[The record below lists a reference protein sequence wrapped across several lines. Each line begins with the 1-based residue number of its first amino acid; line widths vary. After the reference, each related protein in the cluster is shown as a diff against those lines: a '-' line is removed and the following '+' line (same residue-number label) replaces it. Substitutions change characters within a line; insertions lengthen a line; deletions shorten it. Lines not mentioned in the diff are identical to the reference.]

1 MAWIITFNSFKGGS
15 GRSTTCINIA
25 AQLARSDKRVLVID
39 LDIDGPGLGTLF
51 GLTDKEVE
59 RSGIVSYLSSSDS
72 DATRQHVGAIRNH
85 TLKVAIEDIEIDFMG
100 APLNADASAFEM
112 AGTELPD
119 RLAALK
125 EAIETSYDF
134 VLIDAAS
141 GISDTSALAFA
152 ISDSICL
159 CFRWSRQHFRGT
171 MMTLSIV
178 CKMLEAQGFP
188 LQDFT
193 LVANAVPHP
202 VTSAENDIVKEVRKT
217 INSLLRERFGSRL
230 PNGLPLPKIQDVWE
244 ISTMK
249 FYERIVAQDDKD
261 KDAYSALANYLID
274 RARIAK

>member
-25 AQLARSDKRVLVID
+25 AQLARRDKRVLVID

-59 RSGIVSYLSSSDS
+59 KHGIVSYLSSG
-72 DATRQHVGAIRNH
+72 DAGGITKHI
-85 TLKVAIEDIEIDFMG
+85 LKVGFDDFDIDFMG

-112 AGTELPD
+112 AGTDLPD
-119 RLAALK
+119 RMTALK
-125 EAIETSYDF
+125 DAIEGTYDF

-141 GISDTSALAFA
+141 GISNTSALAFA

-178 CKMLEAQGFP
+178 CKMLEAGHFP
-188 LQDFT
+188 LKDFT
-193 LVANAVPHP
+193 LVANAVPRP
-202 VTSAENDIVKEVRKT
+202 ISSAETSIVKEVKKT
-217 INSLLRERFGSRL
+217 INSVLRDRFGGNL
-230 PNGLPLPKIQDVWE
+230 FPNGLPLPKILEVWE
-244 ISTMK
+244 IPTMK
-249 FYERIVAQDDKD
+249 FDERIVTQEDQKTDD
-261 KDAYSALANYLID
+261 YSVLTNYLIE
-274 RARIAK
+274 RARVSK